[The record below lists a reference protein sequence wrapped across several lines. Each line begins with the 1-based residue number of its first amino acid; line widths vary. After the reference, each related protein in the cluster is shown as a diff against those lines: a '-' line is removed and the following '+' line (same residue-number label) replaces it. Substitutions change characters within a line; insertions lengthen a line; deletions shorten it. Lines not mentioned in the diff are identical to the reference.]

1 MSIKAV
7 IFDVGGVLMRTEN
20 REPRATLGLRFGKTY
35 EEMDKIIFGK
45 SGYHASLGE
54 VTAHEHWQSVMRVLD
69 LPDSEIDDI
78 YTQFFGGDEVD
89 YALIDYIRSLR
100 PRYTTAILS
109 NAWDDLRQILVEKWQ
124 IDDAFDEI
132 FISAEMG
139 IAKPDPKIYKMVI
152 EKLGIAP
159 EEMVFVDDLSR
170 NIEAAR
176 KLGMHAI
183 HFQKRDE
190 VIAELQKL
198 LGK

>member
-1 MSIKAV
+1 
-7 IFDVGGVLMRTEN
+7 
-20 REPRATLGLRFGKTY
+20 
-35 EEMDKIIFGK
+35 
-45 SGYHASLGE
+45 
-54 VTAHEHWQSVMRVLD
+54 
-69 LPDSEIDDI
+69 
-78 YTQFFGGDEVD
+78 
-89 YALIDYIRSLR
+89 
-100 PRYTTAILS
+100 
-109 NAWDDLRQILVEKWQ
+109 
-124 IDDAFDEI
+124 
-132 FISAEMG
+132 MG